1 MTLLT
6 EIDYKLTRRNARDV
20 LKNCRGLQ
28 RRYGVK
34 VSLQSPVLTDMPR
47 NSSNRNNVEHL
58 MIKRFERITK
68 AHQEKNK
75 SDAMKLQ
82 SIVNALQSLSDIS
95 RDILY
100 YSYCVA
106 DPYSIVKLSHTIR
119 VYKVDEYG
127 TVSEINYSIKNIEKL
142 KAQALI
148 EFAEAY
154 QYEDLIAYKK

>member
-28 RRYGVK
+28 RRYGVR
-34 VSLQSPVLTDMPR
+34 VSLKSPELTDMPR
-47 NSSNRNNVEHL
+47 NSSSRNNEEYR
-58 MIKRFERITK
+58 MIKRFRNITK
-68 AHQEKNK
+68 EHQNQNK
-75 SDAMKLQ
+75 RDAMKLQ
-82 SIVNALQSLSDIS
+82 SIVNALQSLPDVS

-127 TVSEINYSIKNIEKL
+127 EVTEITYSIKNIEKL

>member
-28 RRYGVK
+28 RRNGVK
-34 VSLQSPVLTDMPR
+34 VSLKSPVFSDMPR
-47 NSSNRNNVEHL
+47 NSSNRNNEEYL
-58 MIKRFERITK
+58 MIKRFGRTSK
-68 AHQEKNK
+68 AYQDENK
-75 SDAMKLQ
+75 RDAMKLQ
-82 SIVNALQSLSDIS
+82 SIVNALQSLSDVS

-100 YSYCVA
+100 YSYCIA
-106 DPYSIVKLSHTIR
+106 DPYSIIKLSNTIK
-119 VYKVDEYG
+119 VYKEDEYG
-127 TVSEINYSIKNIEKL
+127 KVTEITYSIKNIEKL

-154 QYEDLIAYKK
+154 HYENLIAYKK